1 MQIRNQPIA
10 HPYDP
15 NALNASTTVQKSEL
29 VGTAFSKL
37 IRSMNAPLHAKQ
49 EDLVPSEEVQ
59 AAWSPQAIYQSMA
72 MQVPS
77 PTSTSRTVR
86 GICWTDQTLAV
97 FIGNGGEIPIDTEK
111 TINWDS
117 QGDQEITEAQIAELR
132 MKYNLDHL
140 SAQDYYNL
148 LSDLTNMGV
157 LSAEDCAGMHLA
169 SGSSGITFQP
179 FAVGGEAGLF
189 DGNLVQHLRDTL
201 NQMLQNWDWLNS
213 EEYDQ
218 VNLFGAE
225 AKAEYRANLE
235 LDIRTRKNMLEIF
248 QKLG

>member
-189 DGNLVQHLRDTL
+189 DGNLVQHLRVIHSIKCCKTGIGL
-201 NQMLQNWDWLNS
+201 
-213 EEYDQ
+213 
-218 VNLFGAE
+218 
-225 AKAEYRANLE
+225 
-235 LDIRTRKNMLEIF
+235 IRRNTIRSICLVRKRKRNIEPIWSWISGPEKICWRF
-248 QKLG
+248 SRG